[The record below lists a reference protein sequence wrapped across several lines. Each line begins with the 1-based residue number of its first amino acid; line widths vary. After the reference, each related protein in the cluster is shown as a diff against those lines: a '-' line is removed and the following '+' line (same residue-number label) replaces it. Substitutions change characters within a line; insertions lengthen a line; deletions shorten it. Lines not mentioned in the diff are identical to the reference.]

1 MIVYSNKRFLVVDD
15 FSDFRSSVKAML
27 TQMGAQHID
36 VAASGAEAIALCG
49 KTRYDI
55 ILHDY
60 NLGDGKNGQQVLEE
74 LHQRKL
80 IGPHCIFVMV
90 TAESSQA
97 MVMAALEYEP
107 DAYLTKP
114 FNRASLQQR
123 LDRLVERKQVL
134 APILDALAAGNQAG
148 VLAAC
153 DTLLATQPRLAPLCQ
168 RYRANALAALGRD
181 AELETLLQAIIDERP
196 LPWALV
202 MLAGHLLERGHL
214 DRAEALY
221 EEGISQFPM
230 LPTLY
235 DGLARAKQLRGEQ
248 LKAQVFLEQ
257 AVKISPNN
265 PQRQAELGRLARAN
279 QDPDRAV
286 RAFRQAVNLG
296 RHSAFRD
303 PEHHLS
309 LADSLCAQAGDSA
322 PGPKVLLEIRQT
334 MDDLNNSWRD
344 NDALAARGELLQ
356 ATALQRAGKT
366 ADAAQMAK
374 SAAERLA
381 NMEDFFAADTA
392 LQVAAQLRAL
402 GQAAQADQVLSS
414 CAEIYGD
421 DPKVMAGIAEQT
433 SDPDILRGGDQ
444 AMELNRQGMQLYQ
457 GKQFPQALEAFR
469 NALALQPRNISY
481 ALNTAQ
487 SLLRLLLSAPD
498 PALREECLDCLQ
510 RVRNMPPGDP
520 RFERYNK
527 LREKAES
534 L

>member
-1 MIVYSNKRFLVVDD
+1 MIVYSNTRFLVVDD

-36 VAASGAEAIALCG
+36 VAASGAETIALCS
-49 KTRYDI
+49 KTRYDV

-74 LHQRKL
+74 LHQAKL

-114 FNRASLQQR
+114 FNRSSLQQR
-123 LDRLVERKQVL
+123 LDRLVERKKLL
-134 APILDALAAGNQAG
+134 APILDALAANDQAG
-148 VLAAC
+148 VVNAC
-153 DTLLATQPRLAPLCQ
+153 DALLKQQPRLAPLCL
-168 RYRANALAALGRD
+168 RYRAKALSALGRD
-181 AELETLLQAIIDERP
+181 ADLQALLQGVVDDRP

-202 MLAGHLLERGHL
+202 MLADHLLDKGQL

-221 EEGISQFPM
+221 EQGINLFPM

-235 DGLARAKQLRGEQ
+235 DGLARVKQLRGDQ

-265 PQRQAELGRLARAN
+265 PQRQAELGRIAREN

-286 RAFRQAVNLG
+286 RAFRQAVTLG

-303 PEHHLS
+303 PEHHLG

-322 PGPKVLLEIRQT
+322 PSPKVLLEIRQT
-334 MDDLNNSWRD
+334 MDDMTSSWRD
-344 NDALAARGELLQ
+344 NDGLTARGELLQ
-356 ATALQRAGKT
+356 AGALKRAGKS
-366 ADAAQMAK
+366 ADAEQLA
-374 SAAERLA
+374 SNAAERLA
-381 NMEDFFAADTA
+381 GMDGFFAADTA
-392 LQVAAQLRAL
+392 LQIAAQLREL
-402 GQAAQADQVLSS
+402 GQAEQADQVLST

-433 SDPDILRGGDQ
+433 SDPEILRSGDQ

-457 GKQFPQALEAFR
+457 KKSFPEALEAFR
-469 NALALQPRNISY
+469 SALALQPRNISY

-487 SLLRLLLSAPD
+487 SLLRLALANPD
-498 PALREECLDCLQ
+498 PALRQECLDCLQ
-510 RVRNMPPGDP
+510 RVRNMPSSDA
-520 RFERYNK
+520 RFERYTK

>member
-1 MIVYSNKRFLVVDD
+1 MIVYSNTRFLVVDD

-36 VAASGAEAIALCG
+36 LAASGAETVALCN
-49 KTRYDI
+49 KSRYDI

-74 LHQRKL
+74 LHQAKL
-80 IGPHCIFVMV
+80 IGPHCIFIMV

-123 LDRLVERKQVL
+123 LDRLVERKQLL
-134 APILDALAAGNQAG
+134 APILDALAANNQAG
-148 VLAAC
+148 VLQAC
-153 DTLLATQPRLAPLCQ
+153 DSLLQRQPRLAPLCQ
-168 RYRANALAALGRD
+168 RYRAKALAALGRSAD
-181 AELETLLQAIIDERP
+181 LEAMLQAIIDERP

-202 MLAGHLLERGHL
+202 MLADHLLDNNDI
-214 DRAEALY
+214 DRAETLY
-221 EEGISQFPM
+221 EQGVSLFPM

-265 PQRQAELGRLARAN
+265 PLRQAELGRVARAN

-303 PEHHLS
+303 PEHHLN
-309 LADSLCAQAGDSA
+309 LADSLCAQAGDAA

-334 MDDLNNSWRD
+334 MDDMHNGWRD
-344 NDALAARGELLQ
+344 NDGLAARGELLQ
-356 ATALQRAGKT
+356 ASALKRAGKT
-366 ADAAQMAK
+366 AEAEQLAS
-374 SAAERLA
+374 SAAERLSTLD
-381 NMEDFFAADTA
+381 DFFAADTA

-402 GQAAQADQVLSS
+402 GQNAQADQMLSS
-414 CAEIYGD
+414 CVEIYGD

-433 SDPDILRGGDQ
+433 SDPDILRSGDQ
-444 AMELNRQGMQLYQ
+444 AMELNRQGMALYQ
-457 GKQFPQALEAFR
+457 KKHFPEALEAFR
-469 NALALQPRNISY
+469 SALALQPRNISY

-487 SLLRLLLSAPD
+487 SLLRLLLSSPD
-498 PALREECLDCLQ
+498 EALREECLDCLR
-510 RVRNMPPGDP
+510 RVRNMPASDA
-520 RFERYNK
+520 RFERYTK